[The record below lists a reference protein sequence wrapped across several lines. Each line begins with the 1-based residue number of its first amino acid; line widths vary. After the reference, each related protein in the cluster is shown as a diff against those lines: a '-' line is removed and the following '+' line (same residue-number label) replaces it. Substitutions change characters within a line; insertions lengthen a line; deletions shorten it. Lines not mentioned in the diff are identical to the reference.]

1 MNIFRVKDYQALS
14 KKAAEIL
21 LEEVKKNENA
31 FLGLATG
38 STPEGTYQEMVQAYK
53 DGKVSFASVKT
64 VNLDEYEGLEGTHEQ
79 SYRYFMNKHLF
90 SHVDINPEQTFVPS
104 GVAQDIQKEL
114 EQYEQRIRSAGGVDI
129 QLLGLGHNG
138 HIGFNEPDKVFSTVT
153 HRVELN
159 QRTLEANQRFF
170 ASYDEVPKFAYTQG
184 IGTIMTAKKI
194 LLIVSGKDKRE
205 ILHKALF
212 GEVTP
217 EVPASILQFHPNV
230 VVVADEQALPEIP
243 SRV

>member
-21 LEEVKKNENA
+21 LEEVQKKENA

-104 GVAQDIQKEL
+104 GVAKDIQKEL
-114 EQYEQRIRSAGGVDI
+114 ETYEQRIRSAGGVDI